1 MSILENI
8 FPHGLG
14 ITEETKIF
22 QEIHGKISVNT
33 GKYISHCLGIIEE
46 AEIFQD
52 IQGKMSVNTGKY
64 MFPLFGIGTYQ

>member
-1 MSILENI
+1 MVWELLKKQIYSRKYMEKLVSILENI
-8 FPHGLG
+8 FP
-14 ITEETKIF
+14 
-22 QEIHGKISVNT
+22 
-33 GKYISHCLGIIEE
+33 HCLGIIEE